1 MELKDK
7 LTVLHKDMVIKELVY
22 LTSTCTQHL
31 FFQERELVSPP
42 ESAVLWVGD
51 IGAISFVPI
60 KKKHNFVEVSSNI
73 WKLNIENIEIGDL

>member
-1 MELKDK
+1 L
-7 LTVLHKDMVIKELVY
+7 
-22 LTSTCTQHL
+22 SP
-31 FFQERELVSPP
+31 PP